1 MCVDRVQWKAEF
13 FFFFFTKV
21 GWQLWDKLLKCE
33 TKELYYLQVYWNN
46 ALNCYQVNILYLP
59 FHSKQLENL
68 TKYME
73 KFF

>member
-1 MCVDRVQWKAEF
+1 MCVDRVQWKAE

-33 TKELYYLQVYWNN
+33 TKELYYLQVYWNS